1 MVKGPSGALRVLRWP
16 AAALVLAASLGVGAC
31 PLAAARDAYVGNEDG
46 VSVSV
51 IDTQTNQVVGS
62 PIGVEGEPAG
72 IAITP
77 DGQHAYVAD
86 FDRGSVSVIDTQTN
100 QVVGSPIEVGE
111 LPSEIAVTPDGRY
124 AYVTNQ
130 ASESVSVIDTQTNQV
145 VGSPIPVGGR
155 LYGIAITPDGT
166 RAYVTD
172 YESDSLV
179 VIDLQTN
186 QVVGSPIVVGGEFP
200 VEVAITPNGRYAYV
214 VDNFSSSVS
223 VVDLQTNQVVGSPI
237 TVGSEP
243 VWVSITPDGRYAYVA
258 DYGTKDIRVIDTQTN
273 QVVGSAIALGDKPGS
288 IAFTPDGGHAY
299 FANPESESV
308 SLLDPQSNQL
318 VGSPIQVGSEPFSI
332 AITPDQPPLA
342 SFAATGGRAR
352 PGVPVA
358 FSASG
363 SSDPDGTIARF
374 DWVFGDGQTA
384 PGGGPTPS
392 HTFRRPGTYRAAL
405 TLTDNEGCSTALV
418 FTGQTAYCNGRASAA
433 QTETIKVAYPG
444 VRVRCSKR
452 AKPEGC
458 RFKLQAVTKK
468 RRGRAE
474 SAVAKVKLKAGK
486 SKIVSLRPKKKFGV
500 RLARAKKILV
510 RETMAIKG
518 ARRSVYRGLKVVR

>member
-1 MVKGPSGALRVLRWP
+1 MVKGLGGALRVLRWP
-16 AAALVLAASLGVGAC
+16 AAALVLAASLGVGTC
-31 PLAAARDAYVGNEDG
+31 PLAAARNAYVGNEDG

-77 DGQHAYVAD
+77 DGKHAYVAD
-86 FDRGSVSVIDTQTN
+86 FDQESVSVIDTQTN
-100 QVVGSPIEVGE
+100 QVVGSPIKVGE
-111 LPSEIAVTPDGRY
+111 LPSEIAITPDGRY

-130 ASESVSVIDTQTNQV
+130 SSESVSVIDTQTNQV

-155 LYGIAITPDGT
+155 IYGIAITPDGKH
-166 RAYVTD
+166 AYVAD
-172 YESDSLV
+172 FDQESLS

-186 QVVGSPIVVGGEFP
+186 QVVGSPIVVGGKLP

-214 VDNFSSSVS
+214 VDYTSSSVS

-258 DYGTKDIRVIDTQTN
+258 DHGSKDIRVIDTATN
-273 QVVGSAIALGDKPGS
+273 QVVGSPIGLAGKPGA
-288 IAFTPDGGHAY
+288 IAFTPDGDHAY

-308 SLLDPQSNQL
+308 SPLDPLTNQL
-318 VGSPIQVGSEPFSI
+318 VGSPIQVGSEPFTI
-332 AITPDQPPLA
+332 AMTPDQPPLA
-342 SFAATGGRAR
+342 SFSAPGGRAR

-358 FSASG
+358 FNASG

-374 DWVFGDGQTA
+374 DWAFGDGQTA

-392 HTFRRPGTYRAAL
+392 HTYRSPGTYKATL

-433 QTETIKVAYPG
+433 QTQTIKVAYPG
-444 VRVRCSKR
+444 LRVKCPKR
-452 AKPEGC
+452 AEQDGC

-486 SKIVSLRPKKKFGV
+486 SKIVSLRPKKKFGS

-510 RETMAIKG
+510 RETVAIKG
-518 ARRSVYRGLKVVR
+518 ASRSSYRRLKVVR